1 MRSSRHGARQPRELS
16 AGDAKLSA
24 TDLGGDVDTLT
35 LQPMI
40 NSRGPDVVATLFPDH
55 NQSRID
61 AIRAETGLDDAE
73 ALARLFVDGAIRD
86 DGTLAGRLR
95 AILDATERR
104 TIRGLQTG
112 LPFLD
117 AGFRGDQGR
126 GGTGLRD
133 PWPSSRN
140 QVGHFLTAVGLAFR
154 PEVISASVFGRPL
167 RAWLAADRS
176 LPDERVAKRLTVGH
190 ELAADPGWVRGALA
204 GGLVGGSVPPLA
216 GIRGSTSIVG
226 LIVGSIFGAVAGIGA
241 EQLLGFRAEL
251 ARANEEDEATF
262 DRALAALGTGPT
274 MDIDAAEAALGPLF
288 RRIDVNAKG
297 NSFQDLR
304 LSLLGWWFGEAIRR
318 RTLVSGP
325 EVAAWVRV
333 NLKAPEGGGLIC
345 RRRNAAS

>member
-1 MRSSRHGARQPRELS
+1 M
-16 AGDAKLSA
+16 
-24 TDLGGDVDTLT
+24 
-35 LQPMI
+35 
-40 NSRGPDVVATLFPDH
+40 ATLFPDH

-117 AGFRGDQGR
+117 AGFRGDQRR

-167 RAWLAADRS
+167 RAWLTADRA

-226 LIVGSIFGAVAGIGA
+226 LIVRSIFGAVAGIGA
-241 EQLLGFRAEL
+241 EQLLGFRAQL

-274 MDIDAAEAALGPLF
+274 MDMDAAEAALGPLF

-333 NLKAPEGGGLIC
+333 NLKAL
-345 RRRNAAS
+345 